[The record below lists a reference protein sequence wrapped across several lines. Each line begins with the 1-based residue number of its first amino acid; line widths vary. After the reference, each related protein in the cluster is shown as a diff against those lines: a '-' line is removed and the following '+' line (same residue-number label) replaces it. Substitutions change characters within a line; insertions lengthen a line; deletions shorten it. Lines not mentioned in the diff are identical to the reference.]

1 MHRDWRSQNQLV
13 CTLKT
18 IMVCQN
24 SFQVLSFSVDSS
36 FLLLFLLITIIG
48 RPSGESILPVHL
60 EQFNHFLNISF
71 CNLDLTSWNLADL

>member
-24 SFQVLSFSVDSS
+24 SFQMLSFSVDSS

-48 RPSGESILPVHL
+48 RPSGESVLPVHL
-60 EQFNHFLNISF
+60 EQFDQITKISF
-71 CNLDLTSWNLADL
+71 CNMKLTS